1 MKGVLKGLTLWAF
14 TAALMG
20 SLSGCAPFNYTLPDS
35 PLASTTVALMQLRPR
50 VALVLSS
57 GGPRGYAQI
66 GVMRVLEEA
75 GIEVDLVV
83 GTSVVGV
90 ATALL
95 PRGFKSKVRQQIL
108 QVDTVN
114 KIEFNLT
121 TTQ

>member
-1 MKGVLKGLTLWAF
+1 
-14 TAALMG
+14 MG
-20 SLSGCAPFNYTLPDS
+20 FHSCTDGQPQWLRAFNYTLPDS

-90 ATALL
+90 ATALFTS
-95 PRGFKSKVRQQIL
+95 RIQKQSASANFAG
-108 QVDTVN
+108 
-114 KIEFNLT
+114 
-121 TTQ
+121 